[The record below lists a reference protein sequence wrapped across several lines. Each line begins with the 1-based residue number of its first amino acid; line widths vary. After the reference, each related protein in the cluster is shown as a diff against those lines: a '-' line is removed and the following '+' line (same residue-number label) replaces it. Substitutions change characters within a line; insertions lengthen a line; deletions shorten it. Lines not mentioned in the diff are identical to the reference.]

1 MQHFFVFSQQ
11 MYADLNIL
19 LSPNYMQKL
28 IKGCMSQYTKVT
40 FAFEMYWLDAYAFFE
55 TEEVRAEKAGR

>member
-1 MQHFFVFSQQ
+1 